1 VNPYANP
8 RAYQEQAILTATPGQ
23 LVVMLYDGIVRFLRQ
38 ADAAFEARAIAQAH
52 ERLGRA
58 EAIVDE
64 LQATLDMSQGSVAE
78 NLEGIYVFWKGCIME
93 IRLEQDRE
101 KLQRI
106 VAQVANLREAW
117 AQIAQS
123 AEATSAAA

>member
-23 LVVMLYDGIVRFLRQ
+23 LVVLLYDGIVRFLRQ
-38 ADAAFEARAIAQAH
+38 ADAAFEAKQVAQAH
-52 ERLGRA
+52 ERIGRA

-64 LQATLDMSQGSVAE
+64 LQATLDMSQGQVAQ
-78 NLEGIYVFWKGCIME
+78 NLEGIYVFWKGCFMD
-93 IRLEQDRE
+93 IRLKQDRE

-123 AEATSAAA
+123 AEGMAA